1 MAKNRFFIFYLFLVI
16 KEFSN
21 FLVAYFCVKFFKKME
36 ISWIFKFKNLQSKN
50 CLKNFWLI
58 LIERL

>member
-21 FLVAYFCVKFFKKME
+21 FLVAYFLCQILKFLGFL
-36 ISWIFKFKNLQSKN
+36 NLKIYN
-50 CLKNFWLI
+50 LKIVLKTSG
-58 LIERL
+58 